1 MAAKA
6 RKRLKKGHGAEAVGD
21 VKAMAPLA
29 DHDAGGD
36 APAAAVSKS
45 RGRGRGRG
53 KAAKKPKPEEV
64 HDAVDKSSLLHGTVV
79 GRVWLG
85 GRACGVGV
93 GAAA

>member
-1 MAAKA
+1 MDDDKA
-6 RKRLKKGHGAEAVGD
+6 LV
-21 VKAMAPLA
+21 PLA

-36 APAAAVSKS
+36 APAA
-45 RGRGRGRG
+45 
-53 KAAKKPKPEEV
+53 KKPKLEEV